1 MVSYKALNTMDKLME
16 IKKLYE
22 AGILTKEEMEAE
34 KAKVLYTPETTDKQ
48 DEPVVEETEI
58 APDAQPLPTDTFGHV
73 IFDEPKESVSET
85 ENLSESENSPLQEP
99 KRNNGLA
106 LIATIILVIFVGFF
120 LMFLVKNCDSDKTHS
135 ADDTYDVVEAVDTD
149 TVDTDEEDDTEIEAT
164 ETGAW
169 DGRTVIEGGMYR
181 NCYTCA
187 FIDLVSDGNNNY
199 HGTIKIQAG
208 DGLNGC
214 LEGNITANGSDSE
227 LTIHII
233 EPYVTSGNNGNV
245 FDEPEFYKPIQKN
258 SDIFRI
264 IKHGTSYSVQPL
276 GNMSDYFD
284 GIADETIVNKQ

>member
-1 MVSYKALNTMDKLME
+1 MDKEIMDKLME

-22 AGILTKEEMEAE
+22 AGVLTKEEMESE
-34 KAKVLYTPETTDKQ
+34 KGKILNSSASQQPL
-48 DEPVVEETEI
+48 EPKKEEQTEEI
-58 APDAQPLPTDTFGHV
+58 AQDAKPLATDALGHF

-99 KRNNGLA
+99 KRSNGLA
-106 LIATIILVIFVGFF
+106 LIATIIMVIFVGFF
-120 LMFLVKNCDSDKTHS
+120 LMYLVKNCDGDKTHS
-135 ADDTYDVVEAVDTD
+135 ADDTYDVVEAVDSVA
-149 TVDTDEEDDTEIEAT
+149 VDTDEDDTEIEAA

-169 DGRTVIEGGMYR
+169 DGRTVIEGGIYR
-181 NCYTCA
+181 NCNTCA

-214 LEGNITANGSDSE
+214 LEGNITANGSDTE

-233 EPYVTSGNNGNV
+233 EPYVTSGDNGNV

-264 IKHGTSYSVQPL
+264 TKHDTDYSVQPL

-284 GIADETIVNKQ
+284 GIADETLVNKL

>member
-1 MVSYKALNTMDKLME
+1 MDQQTINKLLE

-22 AGILTKEEMEAE
+22 ARVLTKEEMESE
-34 KAKVLYTPETTDKQ
+34 KGKILNSSTSQQPI
-48 DEPVVEETEI
+48 EPKEEEQTEEI
-58 APDAQPLPTDTFGHV
+58 AQDAKPLATDALGHF

-85 ENLSESENSPLQEP
+85 ENSLGNGNSPSSEP
-99 KRNNGLA
+99 QKDKGLSR
-106 LIATIILVIFVGFF
+106 IATILLVTFVGFF
-120 LMFLVKNCDSDKTHS
+120 LVYLVMMCGGNKTHY
-135 ADDTYDVVEAVDTD
+135 ADDTYDVVEAADTD
-149 TVDTDEEDDTEIEAT
+149 AVDTDEDETEIETA

-169 DGRTVIEGGMYR
+169 AGRTVIEGGIYR

-214 LEGNITANGSDSE
+214 LEGNITANGSDAE
-227 LTIHII
+227 LTIHIT
-233 EPYVTSGNNGNV
+233 EPYVTSGDNGNV

-264 IKHGTSYSVQPL
+264 TKHGTSYSAQPL

-284 GIADETIVNKQ
+284 GIADETLVNRQ

>member
-1 MVSYKALNTMDKLME
+1 MDKEVMDKLME

-22 AGILTKEEMEAE
+22 ADILTKEEMERE
-34 KAKVLYTPETTDKQ
+34 KAKILNPSTSQQSIGPKKEKQ
-48 DEPVVEETEI
+48 TEEI
-58 APDAQPLPTDTFGHV
+58 AQDAIPLATDALGHF
-73 IFDEPKESVSET
+73 IFDEPKESVSEI
-85 ENLSESENSPLQEP
+85 ENPSESENSPLQEP

-106 LIATIILVIFVGFF
+106 RIATIILVIFVGFF
-120 LMFLVKNCDSDKTHS
+120 LMYLVKNCDGDKTHS
-135 ADDTYDVVEAVDTD
+135 ADDTYDVVEAVDTN
-149 TVDTDEEDDTEIEAT
+149 TVDTDEDDTEIEAA

-181 NCYTCA
+181 NCYTIA

-214 LEGNITANGSDSE
+214 LEGDITANGSDTE

-233 EPYVTSGNNGNV
+233 EPYVASGNNGNV

-264 IKHGTSYSVQPL
+264 IKHGTNYSVQPL

-284 GIADETIVNKQ
+284 GIADETLVHKQ